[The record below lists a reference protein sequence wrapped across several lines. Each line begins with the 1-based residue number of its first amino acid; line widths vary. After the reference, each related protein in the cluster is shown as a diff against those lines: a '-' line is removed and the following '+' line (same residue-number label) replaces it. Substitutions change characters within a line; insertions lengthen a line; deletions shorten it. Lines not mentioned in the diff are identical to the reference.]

1 MSEKHKPISD
11 YSPEYL
17 HAYNGDS
24 LYAVSILFILLVTL
38 CVTLRFYARRMG
50 NVAWGLDDSLII
62 PGAIFCLALCTC
74 ALIDLS
80 DKALGY
86 HAVYIEATHPQ
97 KLIRRAKFIL
107 VAPLLYLN
115 AVLYPKLA
123 ILATYLRIFTP
134 SSYRKICW
142 LLFVFLIANWF
153 TFTVACFKMCTPLNY
168 LWDRSVPGGKCFD
181 INLFY
186 RWSAFPNIASDVA
199 MLILPLPVVWRLNTT
214 RGVKVGLTV
223 MFGAGGIGLFTSILR
238 FAGYFLH
245 NPISDNTWAGV
256 YLYIYV
262 VCESCM
268 YLIAACLLTYKPLGR
283 VFRKDGPLSVS
294 GKKFRGLLGSWKS
307 SSQRGGSKLSWRSS
321 SMKKGSS
328 SGGEGSDDDGVRLRE
343 VSTGSEGFSRP
354 LVGVI
359 STGGRDSDGD
369 GKVSPV

>member
-1 MSEKHKPISD
+1 MIIPS
-11 YSPEYL
+11 
-17 HAYNGDS
+17 
-24 LYAVSILFILLVTL
+24 FRLLVI
-38 CVTLRFYARRMG
+38 FPG
-50 NVAWGLDDSLII
+50 FSLK
-62 PGAIFCLALCTC
+62 IFCLGAAGRRC
-74 ALIDLS
+74 AGNWGITMLM
-80 DKALGY
+80 
-86 HAVYIEATHPQ
+86 H
-97 KLIRRAKFIL
+97 
-107 VAPLLYLN
+107 
-115 AVLYPKLA
+115 
-123 ILATYLRIFTP
+123 
-134 SSYRKICW
+134 
-142 LLFVFLIANWF
+142 LFH
-153 TFTVACFKMCTPLNY
+153 
-168 LWDRSVPGGKCFD
+168 DS
-181 INLFY
+181 
-186 RWSAFPNIASDVA
+186 
-199 MLILPLPVVWRLNTT
+199 
-214 RGVKVGLTV
+214 
-223 MFGAGGIGLFTSILR
+223 GLFTSILR

-354 LVGVI
+354 LEGVI